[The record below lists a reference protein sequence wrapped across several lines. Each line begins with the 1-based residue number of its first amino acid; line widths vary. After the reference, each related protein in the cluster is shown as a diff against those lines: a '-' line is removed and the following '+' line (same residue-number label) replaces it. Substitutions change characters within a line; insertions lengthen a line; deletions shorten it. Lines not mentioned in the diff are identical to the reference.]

1 MKKLFYSFV
10 MLSSAMLF
18 AQKNTATRFA
28 VANGIVGT
36 VDMFNNKKDMIQ
48 SMNVYKT
55 TANLPQSLKQYSYI
69 ADNGISEF
77 KIKSGYENLDRIS
90 LASLNE
96 QHNIPKDHPVI
107 IDGYTFSD
115 TATQVYGDILART
128 EVKDYEGKK
137 TLFISTK

>member
-1 MKKLFYSFV
+1 
-10 MLSSAMLF
+10 MLF

-36 VDMFNNKKDMIQ
+36 VDMFNNKKDMVQ

-55 TANLPQSLKQYSYI
+55 AANLPQSLKQYAFI

-96 QHNIPKDHPVI
+96 QFSIPKEHPVV
-107 IDGYTFSD
+107 IDGYIFSD
-115 TATQVYGDILART
+115 TATRVSGDIIAKT

>member
-1 MKKLFYSFV
+1 
-10 MLSSAMLF
+10 MLF

-36 VDMFNNKKDMIQ
+36 VDMFNNKKDMVQ

-55 TANLPQSLKQYSYI
+55 AANLPQGLKQYSFI

-77 KIKSGYENLDRIS
+77 KIKTGYENLDRIS

-96 QHNIPKDHPVI
+96 QFSIPKEHPVV
-107 IDGYTFSD
+107 IDGYIFSD
-115 TATQVYGDILART
+115 TATRVYGDIIAKT